1 MNAVRRKAGTVQKYW
16 NTVQDERGNPRYGA
30 SVSVQQNGVNSAIY
44 TDSAGLVPA
53 ANPLTTDSTR
63 GYFEFYA
70 AAGTYDLSVFG
81 VGFSPYTIT
90 GGAILGLPSG
100 DVTFTQSGTGAVADA
115 DLQEQGHIQG
125 LGEGQRPHSRHAH
138 QVRRHFGRDPDQ

>member
-1 MNAVRRKAGTVQKYW
+1 VQKYW
-16 NTVQDERGNPRYGA
+16 NTVQDESGNPRYGA
-30 SVSVQQNGVNSAIY
+30 SVSVQQNGVNSSIY
-44 TDSAGLVPA
+44 TDSAGLIPA

-90 GGAILGLPSG
+90 GGGESRPSIRG
-100 DVTFTQSGTGAVADA
+100 CDIHPVRYWSGSPTTSIRTFG
-115 DLQEQGHIQG
+115 
-125 LGEGQRPHSRHAH
+125 
-138 QVRRHFGRDPDQ
+138 